1 MYIHVYE
8 YRVQVHFYPITLDTI
23 EISVLMRRLLCW
35 SEQKEDGIEVVFLCT
50 SPIDSINSSCRLL

>member
-1 MYIHVYE
+1 MYIYVYE

-50 SPIDSINSSCRLL
+50 SPIDSINISCRLL